1 MQKLLERLF
10 TICLILSLL
19 LALIMVAA
27 QMIGL
32 IIGNGNLMIQSSEVL
47 TQPTIVLAALFSGI
61 AFILGY
67 FPNYK
72 ETKKES

>member
-19 LALIMVAA
+19 LAFIMVVT
-27 QMIGL
+27 QIIGL
-32 IIGNGNLMIQSSEVL
+32 LIGNGNLMIQSSEML

-67 FPNYK
+67 FPSYQETRK
-72 ETKKES
+72 E